1 MNGVIGMVELL
12 ADTPPSQQQRPYLGT
27 VASSASTLLAILDEV
42 LDFSKVEAGKLDLHA
57 VAEQV
62 VLLFGSRAAE
72 AGYDVILMDATMPEL
87 DGFEATRLLRRHKG
101 LKRKSPV
108 IAVTALALSSDRE
121 RCLEAGMDDYLQKP
135 ITRRAVAEALGRFP
149 P

>member
-1 MNGVIGMVELL
+1 
-12 ADTPPSQQQRPYLGT
+12 
-27 VASSASTLLAILDEV
+27 
-42 LDFSKVEAGKLDLHA
+42 
-57 VAEQV
+57 
-62 VLLFGSRAAE
+62 
-72 AGYDVILMDATMPEL
+72 MDATMPEL

-108 IAVTALALSSDRE
+108 IAVTALALSGDRE